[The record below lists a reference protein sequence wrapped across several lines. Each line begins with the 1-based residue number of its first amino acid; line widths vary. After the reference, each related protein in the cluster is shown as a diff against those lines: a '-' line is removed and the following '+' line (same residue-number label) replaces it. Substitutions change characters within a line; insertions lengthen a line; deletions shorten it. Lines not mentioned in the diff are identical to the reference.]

1 MGRHYGRA
9 GDGGG
14 ARIQSVEKGI
24 QLLEGLALV
33 AGTNEALTLITAFV
47 YISEELTQVSDCR
60 IGSQWYEWRGVYK
73 FLHTEMV

>member
-1 MGRHYGRA
+1 MGRHCGRA
-9 GDGGG
+9 GDGGD

-33 AGTNEALTLITAFV
+33 AGTNEDLTLITGFV
-47 YISEELTQVSDCR
+47 YINEELTEVSDCR
-60 IGSQWYEWRGVYK
+60 IGSQWHEWRGVYK

>member
-1 MGRHYGRA
+1 MGRHCGRA
-9 GDGGG
+9 GDGGD

-33 AGTNEALTLITAFV
+33 TGTNETLTLITGFV
-47 YISEELTQVSDCR
+47 CISEELTEMSDCR
-60 IGSQWYEWRGVYK
+60 IGSQWHDWRGVYK

>member
-1 MGRHYGRA
+1 MGRHCGRA
-9 GDGGG
+9 GEGGD

-33 AGTNEALTLITAFV
+33 AGTNEALTLITGFA
-47 YISEELTQVSDCR
+47 YISEELTEVRDCR
-60 IGSQWYEWRGVYK
+60 IGPQWFEWRGVYK